1 MTSPSLA
8 MRSSVNANHWVMME
22 VLIILV
28 MRTWKPFY
36 TSMPS
41 GPLLSAMIIVLLVTL
56 ALPYSPLS
64 DLPGL
69 TPLPISSLLLLGVIT
84 LLYAGASELTK
95 KFFYTR
101 AFGQGNMMGQS

>member
-1 MTSPSLA
+1 
-8 MRSSVNANHWVMME
+8 MME

-36 TSMPS
+36 TSMAS

-64 DLPGL
+64 DLLGL
-69 TPLPISSLLLLGVIT
+69 TPLPISSLLLLGIIT
-84 LLYAGASELTK
+84 VLYAGASELTK
-95 KFFYTR
+95 KLFYTPSFR
-101 AFGQGNMMGQS
+101 PGKHDGAELSGLSL